1 VIVNL
6 SSSITE
12 DQREKL
18 RQVLCSYSSQ
28 LHETHFRQH
37 QVMIAPDFKGNPSLE
52 AKLEQMEGVQ
62 EIAKPNT
69 DYQLAAQQYT
79 GDASHYNLSGQLIG
93 QPYVNLIAG
102 PCSIESRQQ
111 IFEVA
116 HLLSELG
123 VPFIRGG
130 AYKPRTSPYSFQGLG
145 TSGLALIKEAAEAY
159 DLMVV
164 SELMDQSLLPEFE
177 EHVDILQ
184 VGSRNMSNYHML
196 KALGNTGKPI
206 LLKRGMYAT
215 LNEWLLSAEYILVN
229 GNDRVILCER
239 GLRTYDTA
247 VRNHL
252 DLAAVPAIK
261 EVSHL
266 PVWVD
271 PSQGT
276 GKRSLVLPMAKAAIA
291 AGADGVMMEVHP
303 DPDKALSDANQ
314 TIDFNSLRQLTNELP
329 PLASSLGKT
338 IPVQAE
344 GSSVTT

>member
-1 VIVNL
+1 MIVNL

-12 DQREKL
+12 DQRENL
-18 RQVLCSYSSQ
+18 RRVLGSYSSQ
-28 LHETHFRQH
+28 LHETIFRYH
-37 QVMIAPDFKGNPSLE
+37 KVMIAPDFKGNPSLE
-52 AKLEQMEGVQ
+52 AKLERMEGV
-62 EIAKPNT
+62 ERISKPNA
-69 DYQLAAQQYT
+69 DYQLAAQQYS
-79 GDASHYNLSGQLIG
+79 GDVSHYNLSGQLIG
-93 QPYVNLIAG
+93 QPYLNLIVG

-111 IFEVA
+111 IFEIA

-123 VPFIRGG
+123 ISFIRGG

-145 TSGLALIKEAAEAY
+145 TSGLSLIKEAAEAY

-177 EHVDILQ
+177 ENVDILQ
-184 VGSRNMSNYHML
+184 VGSRNMSNYHLL
-196 KALGNTGKPI
+196 KALGNSNKPV

-215 LNEWLLSAEYILVN
+215 LNEWLLAAEYILVN
-229 GNDRVILCER
+229 GNERVILCER

-252 DLAAVPAIK
+252 DIAAVPAVK

-276 GKRSLVLPMAKAAIA
+276 GKRSLVLPMAKAAVT
-291 AGADGVMMEVHP
+291 AGADGIMMEVHP
-303 DPDKALSDANQ
+303 DPDKAFSDANQ
-314 TIDFNSLRQLTNELP
+314 TLHFNSLRQLTDELP
-329 PLASSLGKT
+329 PLASALGKV
-338 IPVQAE
+338 IQVPAE
-344 GSSVTT
+344 GSSLTT

>member
-1 VIVNL
+1 MIVNL
-6 SSSITE
+6 SSLITE
-12 DQREKL
+12 DQRENL
-18 RQVLCSYSSQ
+18 RRVLGSYSNQ
-28 LHETHFRQH
+28 LRETHFRQQ

-52 AKLEQMEGVQ
+52 AKLERMEGV
-62 EIAKPNT
+62 EHISKPNT
-69 DYQLAAQQYT
+69 DYQLAAQQYS

-93 QPYVNLIAG
+93 QPYINLVAG

-145 TSGLALIKEAAEAY
+145 VSGLSLIKEAAEAY
-159 DLMVV
+159 DLLVV
-164 SELMDQSLLPEFE
+164 SELLDQSLLPEFE
-177 EHVDILQ
+177 DHVDIYQ
-184 VGSRNMSNYHML
+184 VGSRNMSNYQML
-196 KALGNTGKPI
+196 KTLGDTQKPI

-215 LNEWLLSAEYILVN
+215 LNEWLLAAEYILVN

-252 DLAAVPAIK
+252 DLAAVPAVK
-261 EVSHL
+261 EASHL

-291 AGADGVMMEVHP
+291 AGADGMMLEVHP
-303 DPDKALSDANQ
+303 DPDKALSDAIQ
-314 TIDFNSLRQLTNELP
+314 TIDFNNLRQLRNELP
-329 PLASSLGKT
+329 SLASSIGKT
-338 IPVQAE
+338 IQVQAE
-344 GSSVTT
+344 GSSVTP